1 MPGSEPSSRSSTAGP
16 ASGRAPPPARG
27 HVAVWTGPLVPQK
40 LRLMQA
46 HVSLASWKPRDTWSG
61 ALDASCRCP
70 CLQLFSPKSSSS
82 RLDKEG
88 HVSPPWNSRNSFVSD
103 SGPLPWIH
111 PLPAL
116 TLPTPS
122 RAGQGRGHWGLRSHG
137 GALSLLLGVACE
149 LGSFS

>member
-46 HVSLASWKPRDTWSG
+46 HLSLASWKPRDTWSG

-70 CLQLFSPKSSSS
+70 CLQLFAPKSSAS
-82 RLDKEG
+82 RRDQEG
-88 HVSPPWNSRNSFVSD
+88 HISLIEAPETASSPTRVLCPGSTLCLLSPSPP
-103 SGPLPWIH
+103 
-111 PLPAL
+111 
-116 TLPTPS
+116 PS
-122 RAGQGRGHWGLRSHG
+122 RAGQGHGHWGLCSHG
-137 GALSLLLGVACE
+137 RALSLLLGVACE